1 MEYFFSNYGLEIVVG
16 MIISVLVFIF
26 LRVLYFGY
34 LKKDMKHWLMFEW
47 IGGLFGLGQD
57 GGFFIF
63 LFIVLCF
70 VGYLVWKFD
79 IGDVDGP

>member
-1 MEYFFSNYGLEIVVG
+1 
-16 MIISVLVFIF
+16 
-26 LRVLYFGY
+26 
-34 LKKDMKHWLMFEW
+34 MFEW

-70 VGYLVWKFD
+70 VGYIVWVFD
-79 IGDVDGP
+79 IDDFSEV